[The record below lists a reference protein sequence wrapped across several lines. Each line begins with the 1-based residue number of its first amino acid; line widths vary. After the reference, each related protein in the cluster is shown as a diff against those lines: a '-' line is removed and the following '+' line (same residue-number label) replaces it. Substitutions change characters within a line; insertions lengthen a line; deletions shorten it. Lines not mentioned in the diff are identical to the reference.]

1 MLNEEF
7 ATAVPLPLTSS
18 WSDCLYLYCRA
29 LIGWVLSMYNIYEVK
44 RIIREKRN
52 VLELETELLYRI
64 KPINCKD
71 ETIKGLMDCLSGE
84 YDSDAEDDLESMLS
98 QIKTYDSF
106 VAETEAT
113 RRIKPNRENADHR
126 ELLGRLF
133 ESVTNRTVTVGV
145 TKEADQDE
153 ETRPDW
159 TAIGFQGLDPITDFR
174 GGGLLSLRQLV
185 YFADENKEIID
196 KINERANHVKT
207 GYGLAIT
214 GINITVM
221 LMDALKSGHLKQY
234 FYHRQIN
241 DNQLNQLYA
250 QCFLLFDRLWAREQP
265 EDIMRFSAIF
275 TQFKKLLADGLK
287 SGHVNELL

>member
-1 MLNEEF
+1 
-7 ATAVPLPLTSS
+7 
-18 WSDCLYLYCRA
+18 
-29 LIGWVLSMYNIYEVK
+29 
-44 RIIREKRN
+44 
-52 VLELETELLYRI
+52 
-64 KPINCKD
+64 
-71 ETIKGLMDCLSGE
+71 MDCLSGE
-84 YDSDAEDDLESMLS
+84 YDSDAEGDDLESMLS

-106 VAETEAT
+106 VVETEAT
-113 RRIKPNRENADHR
+113 RRIKPNRENEDHR

-145 TKEADQDE
+145 AKEADRDG